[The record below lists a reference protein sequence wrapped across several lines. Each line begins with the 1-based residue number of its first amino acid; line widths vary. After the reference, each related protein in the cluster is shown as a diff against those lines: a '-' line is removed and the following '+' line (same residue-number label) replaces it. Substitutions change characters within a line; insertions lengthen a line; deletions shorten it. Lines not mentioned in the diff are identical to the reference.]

1 MPYEVEFENGTGFRV
16 DDLAFDG
23 SNWTTYREELIYV
36 AKLEGVVGQF
46 DGTDA
51 PPVAGTEAY
60 QEWSFRNSAATM
72 LVTFTIPDSLLINF
86 YDTKIAQEIFTQLEN
101 RFSKSTTPSPTLST
115 PTRESRQKRDMLNR
129 ERRRKVERD
138 RERSGE
144 DQPTDRSVE
153 KRNRRGKRAAERTG
167 EGEAAA
173 RRPGEEALD
182 VATASVSLTVKLSS
196 QKIDDDGDVEVH
208 CTSVVPQNL
217 NATRQAASNTAADP
231 ATSNTKHARPTE
243 PVGGSP
249 EPQDELHE
257 GAAAAA
263 GPVEGAAD
271 LSAGSISLTPS
282 SSQKNDG
289 SGDVEVHCTSVM
301 SQQPP
306 ANNRSA
312 GEAAADV
319 ANPNATSAGPTGPA
333 GAPCRPAEG
342 QPPSMPLEGGRDA
355 SGQVTS
361 GHAEHP
367 EQGAHKPS
375 MHTNPQ
381 HNVNAGVRDYARTEQ
396 QDGVQSEGEWKREV
410 EEDLP
415 EVPTPRPNSPAPHAR
430 KTLQPERVHGSPNAI
445 EVEPGSTNVDDVNG
459 TYARQ
464 QCTPWQCN
472 RQRQQQQRPWKRP
485 RRRRRRSQH
494 ATAAP
499 RSHGTNSATTGN
511 TNGTCGAQRHSANAR
526 GEEDHARAKRP
537 QQRSVNVHG
546 ESPHAWGEWHI
557 SRATRGTSRNAKRP
571 KQPTKRTNPPRR
583 RGRLKVQSDSSLG
596 ASDMDQR
603 CWGSI
608 LVPSGSNMKNSEPS
622 LLLKDRAPPIAL
634 CKTPRDLPNRE
645 IGQA

>member
-60 QEWSFRNSAATM
+60 QEWSFRNSVATM

-115 PTRESRQKRDMLNR
+115 PTQESRQKRDTSNR

-153 KRNRRGKRAAERTG
+153 KRNRKGKRAAERTG

-217 NATRQAASNTAADP
+217 NATRQAASDAAADP
-231 ATSNTKHARPTE
+231 ATSNN
-243 PVGGSP
+243 
-249 EPQDELHE
+249 ELRDKPHE
-257 GAAAAA
+257 GAAAAT
-263 GPVEGAAD
+263 GPGEEAMDQMASGV
-271 LSAGSISLTPS
+271 SLVKPTS
-282 SSQKNDG
+282 SHMSNG
-289 SGDVEVHCTSVM
+289 SGDVEVHRMSVM
-301 SQQPP
+301 SQQPL
-306 ANNRSA
+306 ANNRST
-312 GEAAADV
+312 GEAAAD
-319 ANPNATSAGPTGPA
+319 ATNPDVTSAGPTEPA

-342 QPPSMPLEGGRDA
+342 EPPSMPLEGGRDA

-361 GHAEHP
+361 GHAEHL
-367 EQGAHKPS
+367 EQGAHKAS
-375 MHTNPQ
+375 
-381 HNVNAGVRDYARTEQ
+381 
-396 QDGVQSEGEWKREV
+396 
-410 EEDLP
+410 
-415 EVPTPRPNSPAPHAR
+415 
-430 KTLQPERVHGSPNAI
+430 
-445 EVEPGSTNVDDVNG
+445 
-459 TYARQ
+459 
-464 QCTPWQCN
+464 
-472 RQRQQQQRPWKRP
+472 
-485 RRRRRRSQH
+485 
-494 ATAAP
+494 
-499 RSHGTNSATTGN
+499 
-511 TNGTCGAQRHSANAR
+511 R
-526 GEEDHARAKRP
+526 GEEDHARAKPPSTPEEPPSVPLEGEWAAQRHTSGACTG
-537 QQRSVNVHG
+537 QQHGATAHG
-546 ESPHAWGEWHI
+546 EGPHAWAERHVSCAPQSERVKMI
-557 SRATRGTSRNAKRP
+557 SMCISYAATYLSHAHHLRNTRSDPSSPPTRHADADDSKRD
-571 KQPTKRTNPPRR
+571 PRR
-583 RGRLKVQSDSSLG
+583 SVEYACVRKRAPGHIGTILGQSGPPDPSG
-596 ASDMDQR
+596 IDHR

-608 LVPSGSNMKNSEPS
+608 VGQPEP
-622 LLLKDRAPPIAL
+622 K
-634 CKTPRDLPNRE
+634 PRE
-645 IGQA
+645 